1 MEDNEMYDEFGNYIG
16 PEIGVGSDS
25 EQDSPNESVEQIDT
39 TTR

>member
-25 EQDSPNESVEQIDT
+25 EQDSSNESVDQIDT
-39 TTR
+39 TKR